1 MMLDVVKLHQLSHV
15 LVLGRVVVHLVLPIL
30 LVARILKLLVLVFV
44 EIKVFVLELSGVV

>member
-15 LVLGRVVVHLVLPIL
+15 LVLGRVVHLVLPIL

-44 EIKVFVLELSGVV
+44 EIKVFVLELNGVV